1 MKRRAA
7 IISLGCAKNL
17 VDAEVA
23 VGALAAAGYEL
34 IDDAA
39 AADVVVVN
47 TCAFVRDARRE
58 ARAVVAEVSEKL
70 GRRARLAIVGCF
82 PQYAGT
88 RLAAEFPRA
97 DVILGVGEGAGLPE
111 ALAAGKRVIRIGA
124 PRPPLEGIAARPAL
138 TAPHVRFVKIAEGC
152 GHPCSFC
159 TIPRIR
165 GPFRSRPGDEVV
177 REAEEAAAA
186 GVREVVLLAQDTSRW
201 GADLEPRQ
209 DLAALLRRLARTGVP
224 WLRVL
229 YLHPARVTDELVA
242 AFAEL
247 KAVLPYFD
255 LPLQHVVPRLLKA
268 MGRPAWSPEKTLA
281 RLARWRELAPGAVF
295 RTSFIVGF
303 PGETAADFD
312 TLANFITAA
321 ELDHVGV
328 FEYSPEAGT
337 AAARLAGRV
346 SLRVARA
353 RREELMFRQQEVVAA
368 RYAALE
374 GKSVRLLVDSR
385 LGRGVAVARAWFQ
398 APETDPV
405 TLVDD
410 GGRSRTG
417 EFVRARIVGHEGYE
431 LIARVTARPGGGRA

>member
-1 MKRRAA
+1 MKKRFAV
-7 IISLGCAKNL
+7 ISLGCAKNL

-23 VGALAAAGYEL
+23 AGALVAAGYKRT
-34 IDDAA
+34 DDPA

-47 TCAFVRDARRE
+47 TCAFIRDARRE
-58 ARAVVAEVSEKL
+58 ARAVVGEVSRQL
-70 GRRARLAIVGCF
+70 GRRARLAVIGCF
-82 PQYAGT
+82 PQYAGA

-97 DVILGVGEGAGLPE
+97 SVILGVGEGINLPA

-124 PRPPLEGIAARPAL
+124 TRPPLEGIAPRPAL

-152 GHPCSFC
+152 GHPCSYC

-165 GPFRSRPGDEVV
+165 GPFRSRPGDEIV
-177 REAEEAAAA
+177 REVEEEAAA
-186 GVREVVLLAQDTSRW
+186 GVREVILLAQDTSRW
-201 GADLEPRQ
+201 GADLEPRR
-209 DLAALLRRLARTGVP
+209 DLAGLLRRLARTGIP
-224 WLRVL
+224 WVRVL
-229 YLHPARVTDELVA
+229 YLHPARLTDELVGA
-242 AFAEL
+242 MGEL
-247 KAVLPYFD
+247 KAVVPYFD

-268 MGRPAWSPEKTLA
+268 MGRPAWSPGKTLA
-281 RLARWRELAPGAVF
+281 ALARWRELAPGAAF

-303 PGETAADFD
+303 PGETDDDFNV
-312 TLANFITAA
+312 LARFVAEA

-346 SLRVARA
+346 PRRIGRA
-353 RREELMFRQQEVVAA
+353 RREELMLRQQEVIAA

-374 GKSVRLLVDSR
+374 GKTLRLLVDGR
-385 LGRGVAVARAWFQ
+385 LGRGVAIARAWFQ

-410 GGRSRTG
+410 GGRSRPG
-417 EFVRARIVGHEGYE
+417 EFIRARVAGHEGYE
-431 LIARVTARPGGGRA
+431 LVAAMVSRSRGAHA